1 MFWRRRKQNDF
12 SEEIEAH
19 LALEVD
25 RMVSEEGMSRS
36 EAEAAARRE
45 FGNVART
52 EERFYEAG
60 RWLWLDHLKRDFA
73 YAGRVLLRS
82 PGFTLVAV
90 LSLALGIGVN
100 ALVFS
105 VVNALVLRPLPID
118 HPEQVVFIEGS
129 NHHPGNSFPNYREL
143 RDRNQTFSGLVA
155 YRISPMELETRS
167 SADRIWGYL
176 ATGNYFDVLGLRPV
190 AGRLFHAEDDVNP
203 GASPYAVLSYNC
215 WQQRFGGDA
224 DIAGKTIRINRQPFT
239 VLGVAPRDFH
249 GTELFYWPDIWVPM
263 MMQAQIEVG
272 NPWLESRNSFNAW
285 EIGRLK
291 PGVSPAQATADLN
304 TIAADLARRFPLSNE
319 GLSFKLARPGLVG
332 DNLGNPTRAFAF
344 GVLALAALV
353 LLAACTNLA
362 SLLTARASDRK
373 REIAIR
379 LSIGATRWRIV
390 RQMLTETVVLF
401 MLGGAAGYALAVS
414 LAHLLSQWHAP
425 MDFPVQF
432 NVDPDLRVFFFAFA
446 VSMIAALLFG
456 IAPATQ
462 ASKTDAQAVLKG
474 EQAGWRGARL
484 ALRDVLVALQVA
496 LCFVLVAA
504 CLFSLR
510 GLQQSL
516 SLRLGFQPD
525 GVSVVGF
532 DLGLAGY
539 TEEKG
544 RNFQRSALEA
554 MQQLPGVISAAY
566 SNSVPLS
573 IDQNM
578 NDSYSG
584 DLPNPRLKDG
594 RAAFVYEISP
604 GYLKTLGIQLL
615 AGRDFDWHDDRNS
628 LLVAVV
634 NQAFGKQI
642 MKTDQ
647 PVGKYF
653 RFGTGGPRIEVVGV
667 VEDGKYE
674 SLTEA
679 EEPAA
684 FRPILQR
691 YNTTNTLLVRSSLPE
706 AQVVEQMRKVMAQL
720 DPHLPLYGTV
730 SLRQMLGFAF
740 FPSHA
745 AAVALSAFGL
755 LAIMLAA
762 TGIYGLVSYSV
773 ARRVKEIGIRIAIG
787 ARPIQVVKTVLGRS
801 LVLLLIG
808 GAIGLGLAL
817 AAGQVF
823 ASIVYHVSP
832 HDPLVLAAVIVTLSL
847 IGLLACWAP
856 TRRAL
861 RIQPTV
867 ALRQD

>member
-1 MFWRRRKQNDF
+1 MFSRRRKQNDF
-12 SEEIEAH
+12 SQEIEAH
-19 LALEVD
+19 LMLEVD
-25 RMVSEEGMSRS
+25 RLISEEGMSR
-36 EAEAAARRE
+36 AEAAARRE
-45 FGNVART
+45 FGNMVRA

-60 RWLWLDHLKRDFA
+60 HWLWLDHLKRDLT
-73 YAGRVLLRS
+73 YAARVLLRS
-82 PGFTLVAV
+82 PGFTLIAI

-118 HPEQVVFIEGS
+118 QPEQVVFIEGS

-143 RDRNQTFSGLVA
+143 RDRNQSFSGLVA

-167 SADRIWGYL
+167 GADRIWGYL

-190 AGRLFHAEDDVNP
+190 AGRFFHAEDDVNP

-272 NPWLESRNSFNAW
+272 NPWLENRGSFNAW

-291 PGVSPAQATADLN
+291 PGITPAQATADLN
-304 TIAADLARRFPLSNE
+304 AIAADLARQFPLSNE
-319 GLSFKLARPGLVG
+319 GLKFKLARPGLVG
-332 DNLGNPTRAFAF
+332 DALGNPTRAFAF

-379 LSIGATRWRIV
+379 LSVGATRWRIV

-401 MLGGAAGYALAVS
+401 MLGGAAGYALAVF
-414 LAHLLSQWHAP
+414 LARLLSQWHAP

-446 VSMIAALLFG
+446 VSLIAALLFG
-456 IAPATQ
+456 IAPASQ

-474 EQAGWRGARL
+474 EQAGWRGTRL

-516 SLRLGFQPD
+516 SLHLGFQPD

-578 NDSYSG
+578 SSAYAG
-584 DLPNPRLKDG
+584 ELANPRLADG
-594 RAAFVYEISP
+594 RAAFVYEVSP
-604 GYLKTLGIQLL
+604 GYMKTLGIQLL

-628 LLVAVV
+628 PPVAIV
-634 NQAFGKQI
+634 NQAFGKQV

-653 RFGTGGPRIEVVGV
+653 RFGTGGPRIEVIGL

-679 EEPAA
+679 EQPAA
-684 FRPILQR
+684 FRSILQQ

-706 AQVVEQMRKVMAQL
+706 AQVVEQMRKVMTQL

-730 SLRQMLGFAF
+730 SLRKMLGFAF

-745 AAVALSAFGL
+745 AAIALSAFGL

-773 ARRVKEIGIRIAIG
+773 ARRVKEIGIRVALG

-823 ASIVYHVSP
+823 ASIVYHASP
-832 HDPLVLAAVIVTLSL
+832 HDPLVLAAVIMTLSV
-847 IGLLACWAP
+847 IGLLASWVP

-867 ALRQD
+867 ALRQE